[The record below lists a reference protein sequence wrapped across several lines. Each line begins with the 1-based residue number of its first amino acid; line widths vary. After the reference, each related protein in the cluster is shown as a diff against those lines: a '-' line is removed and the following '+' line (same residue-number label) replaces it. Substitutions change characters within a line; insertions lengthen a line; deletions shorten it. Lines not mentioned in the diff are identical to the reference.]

1 MFMNDLSEEMLEI
14 VDFRSF
20 ICRDKNWLIRTDL
33 RTELLEA
40 LLVTLSVT
48 DPAIEHCLP
57 KNYKEFDELQKVTRM
72 VRMLSQ
78 AQILLRHGGRSMA
91 SSFCK

>member
-1 MFMNDLSEEMLEI
+1 MLEI

-20 ICRDKNWLIRTDL
+20 ICPDKNWLILPDL
-33 RTELLEA
+33 RTEFLETS
-40 LLVTLSVT
+40 LVTLSVT
-48 DPAIEHCLP
+48 DPAIEHFLP

-72 VRMLSQ
+72 LRATSL